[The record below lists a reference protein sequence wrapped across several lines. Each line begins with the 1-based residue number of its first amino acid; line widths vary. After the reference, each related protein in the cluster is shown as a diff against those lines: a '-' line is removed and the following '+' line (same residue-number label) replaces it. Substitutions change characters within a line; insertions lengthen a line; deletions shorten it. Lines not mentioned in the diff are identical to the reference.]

1 MSKISALEDLIRP
14 LKVTVTTLE
23 GDVAELSSTV
33 KLLSHKPSQSS
44 RGVSE
49 HPFNLSETAPEQTE
63 FVEDVLNELDQ
74 SLDSGEID
82 LAEYGHSLRY
92 VLGKDNRIVG
102 AAPMMSTP
110 VSQKKTPAPAA
121 FHIPATCS
129 LPSDTPSK
137 LRHASTSITAAPASR
152 PRVQHE
158 RTPIKRNLSTAAAPS
173 SFSKTTIVTPV
184 APHRTPQRTPH
195 ATTTVSTPAREA
207 ENLRNLRLTAPAFET
222 KRAAPAPVSCV
233 QDYPKILM
241 DPINAEEKGNV
252 QFWLGL
258 DIQELNRAVTLLND
272 LALTRQTMPDFD
284 PSTCKEISLTLDDVS
299 NQCLVEVKK
308 ANAIILLLC
317 GLKRLKITRRGE
329 SKSYTILSGNSIR
342 A

>member
-1 MSKISALEDLIRP
+1 M
-14 LKVTVTTLE
+14 TVTTLE

-33 KLLSHKPSQSS
+33 KRLSDKPSASS
-44 RGVSE
+44 RGVVE
-49 HPFNLSETAPEQTE
+49 HPYNMVETAPEQTE

-92 VLGKDNRIVG
+92 VLGKDARIVG

-110 VSQKKTPAPAA
+110 VSQKKPAAPTA
-121 FHIPATCS
+121 FHIPATYS
-129 LPSDTPSK
+129 LPADTPSK
-137 LRHASTSITAAPASR
+137 LRHASTTVTAAPASR

-158 RTPIKRNLSTAAAPS
+158 RTPIKRNMSTSAAPP
-173 SFSKTTIVTPV
+173 SFSKTTIVTHVTPQ
-184 APHRTPQRTPH
+184 RTPQRTPR
-195 ATTTVSTPAREA
+195 AAVTVSTPAREA
-207 ENLRNLRLTAPAFET
+207 ENLKNLRLNAPAFDS

-233 QDYPKILM
+233 QDYPKIIM
-241 DPINAEEKGNV
+241 ESIKAEEKVNV

-258 DIQELNRAVTLLND
+258 DLGELNRAVTLLND
-272 LALTRQTMPDFD
+272 LVLTRQSSPDFD
-284 PSTCKEISLTLDDVS
+284 PSTSKEVALTLEDVS
-299 NQCLVEVKK
+299 SQCLVEVKK

-329 SKSYTILSGNSIR
+329 SKHYTVLSGNSIK